1 MTLVELLEEDRA
13 RLISDLMNRPEL
25 EQAEET
31 LEKEADRLLYRY
43 SEAEKLEIRSR
54 AASDMMQVCRM
65 GLPLIDTVGE
75 SVVWTA
81 EDGRGKKSFLLP
93 AVLSAAGAAVMIFF
107 FAGGRM
113 PDGFGVFQ
121 KLMMCAGLILLFV
134 GAFLLGRQ
142 TGGGRAA
149 ERRARQKVENRI
161 DAGNAYR
168 KLRGVMQIIDRNIER
183 APAGAGEAAGEYLL
197 SGPVSEGEIALYA
210 GLLEALYSHDGDTA
224 LDKLEDIRYFLH
236 RNNIEAVDYD
246 TANREWFDVMP
257 SEKRATIRP
266 ALVSGG
272 ELLRKGL
279 AAGGM

>member
-1 MTLVELLEEDRA
+1 MTLVELLEEDRE
-13 RLISDLMNRPEL
+13 RLLSDLANQPGL

-43 SEAEKLEIRSR
+43 SETEKQEGRSR

-65 GLPLIDTVGE
+65 SLPLIDTVGG

-81 EDGRGKKSFLLP
+81 EDGSRRKTVLLP
-93 AVLSAAGAAVMIFF
+93 AVLCAAGAAVMVFL
-107 FAGGRM
+107 FAGGGM
-113 PDGFGVFQ
+113 PEGFGLLQ
-121 KLMMCAGLILLFV
+121 KIMMCAGLILLFA

-142 TGGGRAA
+142 TGSSRDDA
-149 ERRARQKVENRI
+149 RRARQKVENRI

-168 KLRGVMQIIDRNIER
+168 KFRGVMQVIDQTIER
-183 APAGAGEAAGEYLL
+183 VPAGEAAAGEYRI

-210 GLLEALYSHDGDTA
+210 GLLEALYSRDGDTA

-246 TANREWFDVMP
+246 TASRDWFDVMP

-272 ELLRKGL
+272 ELLKKGL